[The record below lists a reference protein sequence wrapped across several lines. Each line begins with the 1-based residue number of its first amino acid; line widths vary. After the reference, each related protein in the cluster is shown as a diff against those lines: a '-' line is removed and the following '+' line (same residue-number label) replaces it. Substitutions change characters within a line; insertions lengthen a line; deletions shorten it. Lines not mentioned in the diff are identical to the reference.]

1 MTMTDNYGRKI
12 EYLRMSVTENCN
24 LRCGY
29 CMPEDECG
37 ECRCG
42 KVLNNDELVKIAS
55 AAAELGMKKLRI
67 TGGEPLVRRDL
78 TELVKSLS
86 QIPGIEDLSLTTNGT
101 LLAPKA
107 QELYSAGIHRI
118 NISLDTLDPEKYAR
132 ITRGGKLSDAV
143 NGIRAALEV
152 GMSPVKLNTVLI
164 GGFNDDEIESL
175 CLLTMRY
182 PVELRFIELMPIGH
196 ASPFGSE
203 AYISNNIV
211 LEKMPELVPI
221 ERQAHS
227 VARLYKLPGA
237 VGKVGLISPLSN
249 HFCSECNRLRLTADG
264 HLKPC
269 LHSAEEINVRGL
281 TGDDLK
287 AAILSAVAHK
297 PRMHVALS
305 ATEHSESK
313 RSMYR
318 IGG

>member
-1 MTMTDNYGRKI
+1 MTDNYGRKI

-29 CMPEDECG
+29 CMPESECG

-42 KVLNNDELVKIAS
+42 NVLSNDELIRIAS

-78 TELVKSLS
+78 TELVKRLALL
-86 QIPGIEDLSLTTNGT
+86 PGIGDLSLTTNGT

-107 QELYSAGIHRI
+107 QELYDAGIHRI
-118 NISLDTLDPEKYAR
+118 NISLDTLDPEKYAGM
-132 ITRGGKLSDAV
+132 TRGGKLSDAV
-143 NGIRAALEV
+143 DGIRAALEV

-164 GGFNDDEIESL
+164 GGFNDDEVESL

-182 PVELRFIELMPIGH
+182 PVEVRFIELMPIGH
-196 ASPFGSE
+196 DSPFGSA
-203 AYISNNIV
+203 AYISSDVV
-211 LEKMPELVPI
+211 LKKMPQLVPI

-237 VGKVGLISPLSN
+237 VGRVGLISPLSN

-264 HLKPC
+264 HIKPC

-281 TGDDLK
+281 KGDDLK
-287 AAILSAVAHK
+287 AAILSAVSHK
-297 PRMHVALS
+297 PQMHVALS
-305 ATEHSESK
+305 ATERSESK